1 MNFVGETI
9 IKTSYAV
16 DEDTGI
22 LTITFRDNADVVI
35 DTLVIENIKYKS
47 FMKAMGFIAEERI
60 TTLMTQVRHRT
71 TYLALTNAAE
81 TVFIP

>member
-1 MNFVGETI
+1 MDFVGETI

-22 LTITFRDNADVVI
+22 LTITFKDHADVVI

-47 FMKAMGFIAEERI
+47 LIKALGIIADERI
-60 TTLMTQVRHRT
+60 TSLMTQVGHRT

-81 TVFIP
+81 TVFI